1 MDDLKVEPAI
11 TGIILALLALAAT
24 VSGRTNIWVALVFLV
39 TLILAILT
47 WRKIRLEQAIE
58 AERDKF
64 VTTALKDLPP
74 ESIELLKRMM
84 LVGRVFQ
91 TSDAAWVP
99 LERAN
104 LVERDF
110 IGPKGVK
117 QELRMALERKLR
129 DL

>member
-47 WRKIRLEQAIE
+47 WRKIRLDQAIE

-64 VTTALKDLPP
+64 VTTALKDLHDLFMSLSSLDGAWLPAKFWQVPRAPP
-74 ESIELLKRMM
+74 S
-84 LVGRVFQ
+84 
-91 TSDAAWVP
+91 TS
-99 LERAN
+99 
-104 LVERDF
+104 
-110 IGPKGVK
+110 
-117 QELRMALERKLR
+117 
-129 DL
+129 